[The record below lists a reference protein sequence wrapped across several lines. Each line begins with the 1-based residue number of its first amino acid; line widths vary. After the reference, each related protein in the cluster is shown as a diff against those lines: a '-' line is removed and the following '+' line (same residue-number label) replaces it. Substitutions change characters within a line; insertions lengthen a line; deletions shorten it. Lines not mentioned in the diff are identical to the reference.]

1 MKKRTGRLQ
10 TLADKHDQ
18 SQNRKDEY
26 DNWNRDRHINGALQK
41 PVQWIFQWLFSQ
53 SDKSEAAI
61 FEMRNGVPKFFF
73 QIAQDQQTNAK
84 LVANLNDVL
93 VCIGE
98 KREFQE
104 DNLSDSAFSNHFLDF
119 LRLAEDGNTG
129 VGWTQA

>member
-26 DNWNRDRHINGALQK
+26 DNWNSDRDINGALQK
-41 PVQWIFQWLFSQ
+41 PVQWILQWLFSQ

-61 FEMRNGVPKFFF
+61 FEMRDRVPKFFF
-73 QIAQDQQTNAK
+73 EIAQDQQTNAK
-84 LVANLNDVL
+84 LVANLDDVL

-98 KREFQE
+98 KREFQK
-104 DNLSDSAFSNHFLDF
+104 DDLSDSAFSNDLLDF
-119 LRLAEDGNTG
+119 VRPAEDGNTG
-129 VGWTQA
+129 PG